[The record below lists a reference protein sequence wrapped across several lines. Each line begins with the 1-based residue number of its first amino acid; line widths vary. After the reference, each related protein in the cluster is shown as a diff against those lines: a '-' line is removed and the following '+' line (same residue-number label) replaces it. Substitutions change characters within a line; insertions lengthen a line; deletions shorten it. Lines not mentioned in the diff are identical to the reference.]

1 MRGRPVLWTP
11 RRVVKLRG
19 YAERGFSQAE
29 AAKLLDVTYGAVINE
44 ASRLGI
50 SFHGP
55 PGAPKMNRNH
65 KLGEWRKGLRKLA
78 AD

>member
-1 MRGRPVLWTP
+1 M
-11 RRVVKLRG
+11 
-19 YAERGFSQAE
+19 AE
-29 AAKLLDVTYGAVINE
+29 AAKLLDTTYGAVINA

-55 PGAPKMNRNH
+55 PGAPKMNRNR
-65 KLGEWRKGLRKLA
+65 KLGLWRQELRKIA